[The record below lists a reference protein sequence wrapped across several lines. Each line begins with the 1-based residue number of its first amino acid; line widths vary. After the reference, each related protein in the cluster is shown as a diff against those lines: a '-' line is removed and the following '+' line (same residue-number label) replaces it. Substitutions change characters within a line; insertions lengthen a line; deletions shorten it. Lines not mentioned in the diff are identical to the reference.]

1 MEISFE
7 EKIIWD
13 RYQRNCEDSGLVLTY
28 VFEITGNVDIKKLE
42 KALGKAVEYFSESFF
57 NSFSATRFGV
67 RKRNVS
73 FFEKYLH
80 IFGNNFSIDA
90 AFCKKQICLEEG
102 KLFFFALEVPGSKDE
117 SYKLFLSFSHICFDG
132 LSYTPFVKKLADFY
146 NFGTKLRIKQLDNNL
161 PPSIDNVKG
170 ANYWKHKIETSK
182 LHQRVPFLLESEDES
197 SSRESYV
204 IKSIIQGHRLDKFYK
219 LCEACGATCFQIMA
233 TVLGL
238 VLYKYCDEEITLFY
252 TCTTNRKK
260 DRVGCYLNLLPLSF
274 QINNDLSI
282 RECIECIKK
291 EREEAR
297 EFSTFPFK
305 EILSFASEIG
315 RNPFNILINESEG
328 LLPLY
333 VPNFSQCTV
342 KLVKTPDLSG
352 PYDLS
357 LIYNK
362 NSDKIVYAISAPI
375 NKVTTESLKAFEAIF
390 DRALNFVLN
399 SSLNVS
405 IKSFTLGKKLSPI
418 LSGKK
423 FKISPDDTVINHFL
437 ENFKRYPDRVAV
449 SCGNK
454 NITYKELNGLREK
467 ILTRLLNENSVAPVA
482 FFLSRTEFVPA
493 VMLAAL
499 SIGRAYVPIDA
510 KLPIGRI
517 KYILDSSGATVIFVD
532 NFTCNKL
539 NGLNKDIK
547 IINVAHVSTD
557 KRCDSRRKFRISH
570 KDSAYILFTSGST
583 GNPKGVLVT
592 QGNLINFLYSMVGVL
607 GIDSHSKILAITSVS
622 FDISVLELILPLFV
636 GASVDLVSDDD
647 ISDLFELSH
656 LIDSSKIN
664 VLQATPATFRGLRSI
679 QWKPKNALL
688 IVCGGEVLDK
698 ELSLYLLDIGNE
710 VYNVYGPTETT
721 VWSSFSKITKGNDI
735 SIGEPIYNTK
745 YFVVDEDMNPVPIGK
760 EGQLLISGN
769 CVSMGYIN
777 DPDNVNFRTIR
788 RLKDTG
794 KIYCTGDIVKYLGNK
809 NLVYVGRRDNQV
821 KINGYRIDL
830 SEIQRAIL
838 KTYKN
843 IDFFITLRKNNCQKR
858 KSIICFYTNDVEH
871 KFDESL
877 CKEKLRLSLPGYMI
891 PEAFYYLK
899 TIPTN
904 INGKVDIKF
913 LSEADIN
920 DIALVKPIDEGPR
933 DKQGL
938 NNAKVKEVCAVLH
951 DTLNINTSDFNAP
964 LGYLGL
970 DSVMYTQ
977 LAATLNEHFKI
988 KIRPHEFYKFSTL
1001 EDLILCILGN
1011 DITLEATKHESIK
1024 GRIEIYVLG
1033 MSALLPSGMNK
1044 EAFWDALVQKKD
1056 LITVPVKQ
1064 RGLSQNFKGGYLTDI
1079 EAFDNAFFSISAL
1092 EASSMDP
1099 RQKQLLQIAWEA
1111 IEDAAISKH
1120 DLMKKKVGCYIATT
1134 GGDYCKCEKEQ
1145 NVYSMTGRAMSIM
1158 ANRISRYFD
1167 WRGPSMTIDTAC
1179 SGSLVALAQAYND
1192 LTNGICDFAFVGSAN
1207 IISDEQN
1214 SEALKIGNFLSKN
1227 FRCATF
1233 DQSADGYV
1241 RSEGICGVFLARSD
1255 VVDAEEYHNVVR
1267 GSIESV
1273 ALGHGGKASSL
1284 TAPNMSA
1291 LTELYLEAYDKKL
1304 LKEVSYIE
1312 THGTGTR
1319 LGDPIEV
1326 TSLKNAWNYLLEGHF
1341 DQNVYLGAVKTNI
1354 GHTEASA
1361 GLTSVIKVL
1370 SSFEHQLLVS
1380 NIHFNKLNSE
1390 IDLVNTPFKI
1400 LEQNIAWNF
1409 CANRV
1414 AGVSSFGFGGMN
1426 AHVVLKE
1433 FKNIK
1438 NDIEEY
1444 TPQKQYVIPISA
1456 RSEQALLGYINKLKS
1471 FLKNSERG
1479 KLRLSDIS
1487 YTLSVGRTHFEY
1499 RCAFIVDSI
1508 DNLIEQLDNI
1518 HISFVPTGKLIQNK
1532 QEGFQKM
1539 DLTLVAEKFLEGV
1552 PILWDVIFGQ
1562 GQYKRIHLPTYVFR
1576 R

>member
-13 RYQRNCEDSGLVLTY
+13 RYQHNHEDSGLVLTY
-28 VFEITGNVDIKKLE
+28 VLEITGNIDIKKLE
-42 KALGKAVEYFSESFF
+42 KALGKTVEYFSGSFF
-57 NSFSATRFGV
+57 NSFSATKFGV
-67 RKRNVS
+67 QKRNVL

-80 IFGNNFSIDA
+80 IFGNTFSIDA
-90 AFCKKQICLEEG
+90 AFCKKQISLEEG
-102 KLFFFALEVPGSKDE
+102 KLFFFALKVPGSKDE

-132 LSYTPFVKKLADFY
+132 LSYIPFVKKLSDFY
-146 NFGTKLRIKQLDNNL
+146 NFGTKSHVEQPDNNL
-161 PPSIDNVKG
+161 PPPIDNVKG

-182 LHQRVPFLLESEDES
+182 LHQRVPFILELENENSSGES
-197 SSRESYV
+197 CV
-204 IKSIIQGHRLDKFYK
+204 IKSTIQGHRLDKFYK
-219 LCEACGATCFQIMA
+219 LCKACGATCFQVMA
-233 TVLGL
+233 TILGL

-291 EREEAR
+291 ERKEAR
-297 EFSTFPFK
+297 EFSAFPFK
-305 EILSFASEIG
+305 KILNFASEIEK
-315 RNPFNILINESEG
+315 NPFNVLINESEG

-333 VPNFSQCTV
+333 VPYFSQCAV
-342 KLVKTPDLSG
+342 KLIKTPDLSG

-357 LIYNK
+357 LTYNK
-362 NSDKIVYAISAPI
+362 SSDKIVYAISVPI
-375 NKVTTESLKAFEAIF
+375 NKITTECLKAFESAF

-399 SSLNVS
+399 SSLSVS
-405 IKSFTLGKKLSPI
+405 VKSFTLEKKLSPI

-423 FKISPDDTVINHFL
+423 FKISSEDTVIKHFL

-449 SCGNK
+449 SCRNK
-454 NITYKELNGLREK
+454 NITYKELNDLREK
-467 ILTRLLNENSVAPVA
+467 ILTSLLNENSVAPIA

-510 KLPIGRI
+510 KLPIERI
-517 KYILDSSGATVIFVD
+517 KYILDSSSATAIFVD
-532 NFTCNKL
+532 DFTFDKL
-539 NGLNKDIK
+539 NDLNKDIE
-547 IINVAHVSTD
+547 IINVVHVSLG
-557 KRCDSRRKFRISH
+557 KRCDSRRKHIINH
-570 KDSAYILFTSGST
+570 KNSAYILFTSGST
-583 GNPKGVLVT
+583 GNPKGVVVT
-592 QGNLINFLYSMVGVL
+592 QGNLVNFLHSMVGVL

-636 GASVDLVSDDD
+636 GGSIELVSDNDT
-647 ISDLFELSH
+647 SDLFELSR
-656 LIDSSKIN
+656 LIDSSKVN

-721 VWSSFSKITKGNDI
+721 VWSSFSKIIKGKDI

-745 YFVVDEDMNPVPIGK
+745 YFVVDDDMNPVPIGK
-760 EGQLLISGN
+760 EGQLLIRGN

-777 DPDNVNFRTIR
+777 DPDNINFRTIR
-788 RLKDTG
+788 GLTGTG
-794 KIYCTGDIVKYLGNK
+794 KTYCTGDIVKYLGNK
-809 NLVYVGRRDNQV
+809 NLVYVGRRDKQI

-830 SEIQRAIL
+830 SEIQSAIL
-838 KTYKN
+838 KIYKN
-843 IDFFITLRKNNCQKR
+843 IDFFITLRKNIHQKG
-858 KSIICFYTNDVEH
+858 KSIICFYANDIEH
-871 KFDESL
+871 KFDENF
-877 CKEKLRLSLPGYMI
+877 CKETLRLSLPDYMI

-899 TIPTN
+899 RIPTN

-913 LSEADIN
+913 LSEADIS
-920 DIALVKPIDEGPR
+920 DIDLAKPIVDESPR

-938 NNAKVKEVCAVLH
+938 NAEAEEVCAVLR

-977 LAATLNEHFKI
+977 LSATLNEHFKI

-1001 EDLILCILGN
+1001 EDLILYILGN
-1011 DITLEATKHESIK
+1011 DIALKATKHESK
-1024 GRIEIYVLG
+1024 RERIEIYVLG
-1033 MSALLPSGMNK
+1033 MSALLPSGINK

-1056 LITVPVKQ
+1056 LITFPVKK

-1111 IEDAAISKH
+1111 IEDSAISKH
-1120 DLMKKKVGCYIATT
+1120 DLIKKKVGCYVATT
-1134 GGDYCKCEKEQ
+1134 GGDYCKYERGQ
-1145 NVYSMTGRAMSIM
+1145 NVYSMTGRAMSII

-1167 WRGPSMTIDTAC
+1167 WRGPSITIDTAC

-1192 LTNGICDFAFVGSAN
+1192 LVNGICDFAFVGSAN

-1241 RSEGICGVFLARSD
+1241 RSEGVCGIFLARSD
-1255 VVDAEEYHNVVR
+1255 VVEAEEYHNVVR

-1273 ALGHGGKASSL
+1273 ALGHGGKSSSL

-1291 LTELYLEAYDKKL
+1291 LTELYLDAYDKEL
-1304 LKEVSYIE
+1304 LREVSYIE

-1319 LGDPIEV
+1319 LGDPIEI

-1370 SSFEHQLLVS
+1370 LSFEHQLLVS

-1390 IDLVNTPFKI
+1390 IDLVNTSFKI
-1400 LEQNIAWNF
+1400 LDQNIPWNF

-1433 FKNIK
+1433 FKNTKI
-1438 NDIEEY
+1438 DIDEHS
-1444 TPQKQYVIPISA
+1444 PQKQYIIPISA
-1456 RSEQALLGYINKLKS
+1456 RSELALLGYINKLKS
-1471 FLKNSERG
+1471 FLQNSERG

-1508 DNLIEQLDNI
+1508 DNLIEKLDNI
-1518 HISFVPTGKLIQNK
+1518 HISFIPKGKLIQNK
-1532 QEGFQKM
+1532 QEKFQRM
-1539 DLTLVAEKFLEGV
+1539 DLSYIAEKFLEGV
-1552 PILWDVIFGQ
+1552 PIFWDVIFDQ
-1562 GQYKRIHLPTYVFR
+1562 GQYKRIHLPTYVFKR
-1576 R
+1576 